1 MSIHNK
7 ITDKIISFL
16 DNIYYKNLQKIYNDT
31 LDKIFTYCEYPVI
44 KPEFFIYLQ
53 YYFIYTFFYYITNK
67 SLIFYS
73 ASLHLTHINGLIFK
87 KLCIQNNYIPSKNS
101 EFLKNT
107 NYLLFMYLLF
117 LKILFLNKLL
127 LLICTILFY
136 SIHNINIVYKERLKC
151 IETKKEFIHPLK
163 IVIITPNKQIIEKI
177 IYNTRFFTYSNYLF
191 FINIML
197 YMIL

>member
-117 LKILFLNKLL
+117 LKILFFERSIIKY
-127 LLICTILFY
+127 LIFNLFIFLRTIFGKSVSPKNNPIILF
-136 SIHNINIVYKERLKC
+136 
-151 IETKKEFIHPLK
+151 
-163 IVIITPNKQIIEKI
+163 
-177 IYNTRFFTYSNYLF
+177 
-191 FINIML
+191 
-197 YMIL
+197 